1 MSDKEEYNSEKQNGL
16 DISEYIP
23 GYDLKHTPAEPSKT
37 SEERISERRW
47 RRIRRKLTVG
57 LAAIFLSILVLS
69 TGAEVRT
76 GMPTAMQYIFLYFI
90 FEAILAENWYT
101 QLLSLGM
108 LLCYG
113 LLMSGL
119 LDVIE
124 FNTIALFALG
134 IFLWK
139 ERNPWLLAMNILVF
153 GTWTILTVLA
163 LFYPRILSPR

>member
-1 MSDKEEYNSEKQNGL
+1 MSDKEEYKSEKQNGL

-37 SEERISERRW
+37 REERISERRW
-47 RRIRRKLTVG
+47 RRIRRKLAVG
-57 LAAIFLSILVLS
+57 LAAFILSIPMLWIR
-69 TGAEVRT
+69 ANCA
-76 GMPTAMQYIFLYFI
+76 GMPTVMQYVFLYFI

-124 FNTIALFALG
+124 FNTIALLALG

>member
-1 MSDKEEYNSEKQNGL
+1 MSDKEKHKAKKQNGL

-37 SEERISERRW
+37 REERISERRW

-57 LAAIFLSILVLS
+57 LAAFILSIPVLL
-69 TGAEVRT
+69 TGANGV
-76 GMPTAMQYIFLYFI
+76 GYVFLFLYFI

-101 QLLSLGM
+101 QWLLFGM
-108 LLCYG
+108 LLCYW
-113 LLMSGL
+113 LLISGF
-119 LDVIE
+119 LDVFE
-124 FNTIALFALG
+124 FNIIALFALG

-139 ERNPWLLAMNILVF
+139 ERNPWLYAMNILVF
-153 GTWTILTVLA
+153 GTWTILTIMA